1 MKKVQ
6 KILMVLMLF
15 VGLSY
20 GVKQIPIVIE
30 ADQLLFDN
38 RKNIAV
44 YSGNAKIKRG
54 DLLIKADKI
63 QVILSRNG
71 DISKFIATG
80 HVLFKAKS
88 MWAKAD
94 AVQYS
99 KDKNY
104 IVLKGNAELHQ
115 QNTVVKGEEIR
126 YYFDDKRFIVIGK
139 GKKVKTIII
148 PESK

>member
-1 MKKVQ
+1 MKKIQ

-30 ADQLLFDN
+30 ADQLLFDS

-80 HVLFKAKS
+80 HVLFKAKGI
-88 MWAKAD
+88 WAKAD
-94 AVQYS
+94 AVQY
-99 KDKNY
+99 
-104 IVLKGNAELHQ
+104 
-115 QNTVVKGEEIR
+115 
-126 YYFDDKRFIVIGK
+126 
-139 GKKVKTIII
+139 
-148 PESK
+148 